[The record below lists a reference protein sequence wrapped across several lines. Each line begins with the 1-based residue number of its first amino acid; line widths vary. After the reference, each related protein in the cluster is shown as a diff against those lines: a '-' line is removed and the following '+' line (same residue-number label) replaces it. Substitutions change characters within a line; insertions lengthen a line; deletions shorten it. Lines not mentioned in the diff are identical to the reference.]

1 MSFEIEVKNSEDL
14 IKVNPVVEAC
24 IKNGVSQQL
33 YAATDPDQSQQY
45 DAFRVSHYPL
55 TRGKL
60 DTLVSFGVDP
70 TNATEQQRGVGIYSV
85 PYCLTK
91 AVIGNAD
98 WVDG

>member
-1 MSFEIEVKNSEDL
+1 M
-14 IKVNPVVEAC
+14 
-24 IKNGVSQQL
+24 
-33 YAATDPDQSQQY
+33 YAETNLDQSQEY
-45 DAFRVSHYPL
+45 SALRVENFPAAMGS
-55 TRGKL
+55 L
-60 DTLVSFGVDP
+60 DVLVSFGVDP